1 MDPLR
6 GIVTAARTLSY
17 YSRLQEVTTNN
28 LANVNTAGFKA
39 DRLTAQRLADL
50 EHPIPV
56 QVTDLRQ
63 GTLRGT
69 GRELDLALEGDG
81 FFVVET
87 RAGERLFRGGSLR
100 LDGQGRIVDTDGD
113 PVLGQNGTIALT
125 GTKIEIRP
133 DGTVLDDGH
142 EAGRL
147 RVVNLAA
154 DAALLKESNGRL
166 RLERGAL
173 VDAEA
178 TLVRQGHLEEA
189 NLNPIATMVSLV
201 EIQRAYQANVTAVR
215 TMDGVLSSITNDL
228 GRVS

>member
-50 EHPIPV
+50 EHPTPV

-173 VDAEA
+173 VDADE
-178 TLVRQGHLEEA
+178 TRVRQGHLEEA